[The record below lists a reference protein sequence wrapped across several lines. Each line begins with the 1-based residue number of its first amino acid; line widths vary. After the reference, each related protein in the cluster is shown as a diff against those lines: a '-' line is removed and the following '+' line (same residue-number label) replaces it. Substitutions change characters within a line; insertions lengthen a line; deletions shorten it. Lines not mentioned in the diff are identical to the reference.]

1 MTTATLG
8 DLRAL
13 PAAFLERYNR
23 PGPRYTSYPT
33 APEWTEKITG
43 ADLTDHLRSRS
54 VAAPCAPLSIY
65 VHIPFCEHRCRFCG
79 CNAIATGHREITAP
93 YLDTLRMEM
102 DLHARTLAEAGAAHR
117 PVTQLHLGGGTPT
130 YLGPAQLLE
139 LSASLRSRFQIAPDA
154 EMSIEINPRVTSD
167 DHLRAL
173 RLAGFNRLSLGIQD
187 FHRPTQEIIE
197 RLQTVEET
205 ARLVDRAR
213 ELGFESVNFDLVYG
227 LPLQTAETF
236 ERTLDAVLD
245 LGPDRVALYNFAYL
259 PARLGHQRAIEPSL
273 LPSGEVKFATLL
285 AAHERFTASG
295 YDAIGMDHFARAGDP
310 LARARR
316 ERTMQR
322 NFMGYT
328 TQAGTD
334 LLALGV
340 SSISATDGLF
350 AQNTKRLSTHRTA
363 LVRGELPVERGMT
376 LSDEDR
382 LRRTV
387 ITELMCHG
395 VAVKSEIEAAH
406 GVDFDE
412 HFAGELTALAPMAA
426 DGLVVLRGD
435 RVELTLLGI
444 FFARNVAMVF
454 DTYIR
459 RPRAT
464 PLFSRTL

>member
-1 MTTATLG
+1 M
-8 DLRAL
+8 
-13 PAAFLERYNR
+13 
-23 PGPRYTSYPT
+23 
-33 APEWTEKITG
+33 
-43 ADLTDHLRSRS
+43 
-54 VAAPCAPLSIY
+54 
-65 VHIPFCEHRCRFCG
+65 
-79 CNAIATGHREITAP
+79 
-93 YLDTLRMEM
+93 
-102 DLHARTLAEAGAAHR
+102 
-117 PVTQLHLGGGTPT
+117 
-130 YLGPAQLLE
+130 
-139 LSASLRSRFQIAPDA
+139 
-154 EMSIEINPRVTSD
+154 
-167 DHLRAL
+167 
-173 RLAGFNRLSLGIQD
+173 
-187 FHRPTQEIIE
+187 
-197 RLQTVEET
+197 
-205 ARLVDRAR
+205 
-213 ELGFESVNFDLVYG
+213 
-227 LPLQTAETF
+227 
-236 ERTLDAVLD
+236 
-245 LGPDRVALYNFAYL
+245 
-259 PARLGHQRAIEPSL
+259 
-273 LPSGEVKFATLL
+273 KFATLL